1 MKFIDEAKIYIRSG
15 DGGNGCV
22 SFRREKYVQ
31 EGGPNGGDGGRGGS
45 IIFIAN
51 SNLNTLVNFRY
62 QQHFKAKAGQSGKGA
77 NKYGKS
83 GEDTILEVPVG
94 TQIFAEDGE
103 SMIYDFTRDGEE
115 FKILPGGKGGLGNSH
130 FKSSVNRAPTR
141 AIPGEEGQ
149 EMWLW
154 LKMKILSDA
163 GIIGLPNAGKS
174 TFLAKVSA
182 AKPKIADYPFTTLTP
197 NLGVVYIDHE
207 EFVLA
212 DIPGLIEGAHLGSG
226 LGHRFLKHIERCGVL
241 LHLVDGMAEDVVQ
254 NYKIIRFELEQ
265 YSEKLSKKKEILC
278 LNKCDALSEE
288 EIVAKRKALE
298 KVSKNKH
305 IHVISGIAGENINK
319 VLHELLAEIKQ
330 QREL

>member
-22 SFRREKYVQ
+22 SFRREKYVA

-45 IIFIAN
+45 IIFVAN
-51 SNLNTLVNFRY
+51 SNMNTLVNFRY
-62 QQHFKAKAGQSGKGA
+62 AQHFKAKSGQSGKGA

-94 TQIFAEDGE
+94 TQIFAEDGA
-103 SMIYDFTRDGEE
+103 SLVYDFTKDGEE
-115 FKILPGGKGGLGNSH
+115 FKILPGGRGGLGNSH
-130 FKSSVNRAPTR
+130 FKSSINRAPTR

-149 EMWLW
+149 ELWVW
-154 LKMKILSDA
+154 LKLKILSDA

-197 NLGVVYIDHE
+197 NLGVIYIDHE

-241 LHLVDGMAEDVVQ
+241 LHLVDGMDEDVAQ
-254 NYKIIRFELEQ
+254 NYRIIRSELEQ
-265 YSEKLSKKKEILC
+265 YSPKLSEKVEILC
-278 LNKCDALSEE
+278 LNKADALSEE
-288 EIVAKRKALE
+288 DIEE
-298 KVSKNKH
+298 KKKQLAAVSNNKKIH
-305 IHVISGIAGENINK
+305 IISAIARENIDV
-319 VLHELLAEIKQ
+319 VLRSLLEEVKKG
-330 QREL
+330 RDK